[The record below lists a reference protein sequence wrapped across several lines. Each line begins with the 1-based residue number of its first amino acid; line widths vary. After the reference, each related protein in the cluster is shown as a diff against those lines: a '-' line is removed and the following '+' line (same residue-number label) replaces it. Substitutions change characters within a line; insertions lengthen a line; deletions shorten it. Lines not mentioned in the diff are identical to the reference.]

1 MIKSG
6 RFALLSLLLVGA
18 SLPMSQLALAD
29 DNADVA
35 VREAVRRQAYTI
47 ELHQKL
53 DEARQAYDTK
63 DLNKAAKLYE
73 SAYQLTQRIGA
84 GIDAEV
90 QGAVGGLVSTR
101 LQLAQNAASH
111 RDYREAETQINDALR
126 VAPKN
131 VQALEFKQRNDAL
144 LAASAGRVPS
154 PEALQHVAI
163 TSTNKLKAA
172 TLVQDGKLMF
182 ELGKYDDA
190 EGRLKAAF
198 IIDPDNQAAVYYLSL
213 VKEAKYG
220 RAQSAKEISAKTALM
235 EVEQEWVR
243 PFKKELLPVP
253 NPYARTNLV
262 FTGTG
267 RQVLI
272 NKMNRIRLAETP
284 KAWDN
289 IELNVVLSELAREAR
304 ERDPEHE
311 GINFLVTSGSAGAA
325 APTAGPI
332 DPNTG
337 LPTAAPAPAATEGED
352 LGTVKV
358 RINPPLHDVRL
369 VDVLDAI
376 MKTADRPIKFS
387 VEDYTIVVSPRAPE
401 AAQLYS
407 RVFKVDPNTF
417 SEGLQGIQFVEFGGG
432 SGSQGGQ
439 GGQGGG
445 GGGSRGGG
453 GGGGSRGG
461 GGGGGYGGGGGGQGN
476 QGGGQGGQGG
486 QNGGQQGV
494 LQGMGFISAVTV
506 SNSQSSV
513 QTMVRE
519 FFNANG
525 VEFLPGSGKTLF
537 FNDRQG
543 TLLVRATLQDL
554 DIIEAAIQTLNI
566 VPPQVNIR
574 AKFAEITQEDNRAL
588 GFDWYFGNFTT
599 GGGKVG
605 AQAGSA
611 PSFSGVATP
620 QNPGGVF
627 PGYPASGT
635 AAATTLAPS
644 ATDQILTSGL
654 RNSAP
659 SLFTITGILTDPQF
673 RVVIKAMEQR
683 NGVELLS
690 APEVTTLSGRQA
702 QIKVTDIR
710 TIAIDIEG
718 NQNSNGQVSGG
729 AGVGNVVQQSQV
741 VIQPIT
747 DAYELGP
754 VLDVI
759 PYVLADGYTIKL
771 DLVPSIREF
780 VGYDPQ
786 PQIPTIQQANAVYV
800 PMVLPVF
807 RIRQVVTSVNV
818 WDGQTVVLG
827 GLIAEDSQKIKDKVP
842 MLGDLPLVGR
852 LFRSE
857 SNSSRKKNLLIFVSP
872 TIIDPAGNKMHTEE
886 EMPFAAPGVTYRP
899 EMRSSVPPLGS
910 SPQNPGPAAT
920 PIPAELPR

>member
-53 DEARQAYDTK
+53 DEARQAYDAK

-84 GIDAEV
+84 GIDAE
-90 QGAVGGLVSTR
+90 
-101 LQLAQNAASH
+101 
-111 RDYREAETQINDALR
+111 
-126 VAPKN
+126 
-131 VQALEFKQRNDAL
+131 
-144 LAASAGRVPS
+144 
-154 PEALQHVAI
+154 
-163 TSTNKLKAA
+163 
-172 TLVQDGKLMF
+172 
-182 ELGKYDDA
+182 
-190 EGRLKAAF
+190 GRLKAAA
-198 IIDPDNQAAVYYLSL
+198 IIDPDNQAAMYYLSL

-243 PFKKELLPVP
+243 PYKKELLPVP

-267 RQVLI
+267 RQILI

-289 IELNVVLSELAREAR
+289 IELNVVLTELAREAR

-417 SEGLQGIQFVEFGGG
+417 TEGLQGIQFVEFGGG

-439 GGQGGG
+439 GGGG
-445 GGGSRGGG
+445 GGGSRSGGG

-486 QNGGQQGV
+486 QNGAQQGV

-513 QTMVRE
+513 QAMVRD

-627 PGYPASGT
+627 PGYPASGNT
-635 AAATTLAPS
+635 PATTLAPS

-747 DAYELGP
+747 EPYELGP

-807 RIRQVVTSVNV
+807 RIRQVITSVNV

-886 EMPFAAPGVTYRP
+886 EMPFASPGVTYRP
-899 EMRSSVPPLGS
+899 EMRSSVPPLGI
-910 SPQNPGPAAT
+910 SPQNPLPGAVPGAAVPAGA
-920 PIPAELPR
+920 IPAELPR